1 MGAIIP
7 LCECQYG
14 NYIMQHLIEKGPESE
29 KEVLYE
35 VIKKNFVKLSQNK
48 FAR

>member
-1 MGAIIP
+1 MGNIFP

-14 NYIMQHLIEKGPESE
+14 NYIIQHLIEKGPESE
-29 KEVLYE
+29 KQILYE
-35 VIKKNFVKLSQNK
+35 AVKKNFVQLSQNK